1 MAGKTAVKT
10 DVKAGRFRQ
19 KVLSFMKKN
28 HMTDRGDSVL
38 AAVSGGAD
46 SVCLLLLLHEMAAE
60 LGIKVF
66 AFHMN
71 HGIRGAEAD
80 RDEQF
85 VMELCERLNIPLTV
99 AHEKV
104 EEYAAERGLS
114 GEEAGRILRYHH
126 LGETAEKYQCAKIAV
141 AHHED
146 DDAETVLLNLFRG
159 SGLAGLS
166 GIRPVRENIIRPLL
180 CVSRKEI
187 EGYLN
192 EQELS
197 WCEDSTN
204 KENDYTRNKIR
215 NELLPW
221 VTENIN
227 SRAAEHILA
236 VSEFAAQAD
245 AYFEMEAEKIL
256 EESCSKRREEG
267 KQPNSK
273 NAGEADGKESG
284 TGQSSKV
291 AENEK
296 KMCTKINTDIFDPQP
311 EILKT
316 YIVRRMILNAAGKAK
331 DITERHIR
339 SVMDLSGPGGGHTV
353 DLPYGLKAVR
363 GYETLGIV
371 QNKNPSQMFGSD
383 QKQERKPVFEN
394 KINPETE
401 MDEILDLGGT
411 HIRLHAVHREKEL
424 EIPKNQYT
432 KWFDYDKINV
442 GLSIRYRKNGDYL
455 TLSGGG
461 KKKLRRY
468 MIDEKIPENERDRI
482 PVLADGDHVLWVVGY
497 RISDYYK
504 ITDETEHILEAEVI
518 LPGGESRKA
527 ADRQASG
534 IAKEKTM
541 ADKIRVLLNE
551 EEVDRRIKEIAEQ
564 INKDY
569 EGKAVHL
576 ICILKGGVFFT
587 CELAKRLTVPVTL
600 DFMSVSSYGSG
611 TESSGVVKIIKD
623 LDQPLEGKNVL
634 IVEDIIDSGRTL
646 AYLID
651 ILHKRNPN
659 SIHLCTLLDKPER
672 RVKKQVKVDYTCFTI
687 PDEFV
692 VGYGLDYDQKY
703 RNLPFIG
710 VVEQQ

>member
-80 RDEQF
+80 RDERF

-187 EGYLN
+187 EEYLN

-245 AYFEMEAEKIL
+245 AYFEMEAERIL

-273 NAGEADGKESG
+273 NAGEAYGKESG

-291 AENEK
+291 AENEM

-331 DITERHIR
+331 DITERHIH
-339 SVMDLSGPGGGHTV
+339 SVMDLSGAGGGHPA
-353 DLPYGLKAVR
+353 DLP
-363 GYETLGIV
+363 
-371 QNKNPSQMFGSD
+371 
-383 QKQERKPVFEN
+383 
-394 KINPETE
+394 
-401 MDEILDLGGT
+401 
-411 HIRLHAVHREKEL
+411 
-424 EIPKNQYT
+424 
-432 KWFDYDKINV
+432 
-442 GLSIRYRKNGDYL
+442 
-455 TLSGGG
+455 
-461 KKKLRRY
+461 
-468 MIDEKIPENERDRI
+468 
-482 PVLADGDHVLWVVGY
+482 LW
-497 RISDYYK
+497 
-504 ITDETEHILEAEVI
+504 
-518 LPGGESRKA
+518 
-527 ADRQASG
+527 
-534 IAKEKTM
+534 
-541 ADKIRVLLNE
+541 
-551 EEVDRRIKEIAEQ
+551 
-564 INKDY
+564 
-569 EGKAVHL
+569 
-576 ICILKGGVFFT
+576 KG
-587 CELAKRLTVPVTL
+587 R
-600 DFMSVSSYGSG
+600 
-611 TESSGVVKIIKD
+611 
-623 LDQPLEGKNVL
+623 
-634 IVEDIIDSGRTL
+634 
-646 AYLID
+646 
-651 ILHKRNPN
+651 
-659 SIHLCTLLDKPER
+659 
-672 RVKKQVKVDYTCFTI
+672 
-687 PDEFV
+687 
-692 VGYGLDYDQKY
+692 
-703 RNLPFIG
+703 
-710 VVEQQ
+710 

>member
-80 RDEQF
+80 RDERF

-227 SRAAEHILA
+227 SRAAEHILV

-245 AYFEMEAEKIL
+245 AYFEMEAERIL

-291 AENEK
+291 AENEM

-371 QNKNPSQMFGSD
+371 QNKNPSQMSESD

-394 KINPETE
+394 KINPETD

-411 HIRLHAVHREKEL
+411 HIRLHAVHRKKEL

-518 LPGGESRKA
+518 LPGGGEQPE
-527 ADRQASG
+527 DGGQAG
-534 IAKEKTM
+534 IW
-541 ADKIRVLLNE
+541 N
-551 EEVDRRIKEIAEQ
+551 
-564 INKDY
+564 
-569 EGKAVHL
+569 
-576 ICILKGGVFFT
+576 CKG
-587 CELAKRLTVPVTL
+587 
-600 DFMSVSSYGSG
+600 
-611 TESSGVVKIIKD
+611 
-623 LDQPLEGKNVL
+623 
-634 IVEDIIDSGRTL
+634 EDHG
-646 AYLID
+646 
-651 ILHKRNPN
+651 
-659 SIHLCTLLDKPER
+659 
-672 RVKKQVKVDYTCFTI
+672 
-687 PDEFV
+687 
-692 VGYGLDYDQKY
+692 
-703 RNLPFIG
+703 
-710 VVEQQ
+710 

>member
-1 MAGKTAVKT
+1 
-10 DVKAGRFRQ
+10 
-19 KVLSFMKKN
+19 
-28 HMTDRGDSVL
+28 
-38 AAVSGGAD
+38 
-46 SVCLLLLLHEMAAE
+46 MAAE

-85 VMELCERLNIPLTV
+85 VMELCQRLNIPLTV

-192 EQELS
+192 EQVLS

-245 AYFEMEAEKIL
+245 AYFEMEAERIL
-256 EESCSKRREEG
+256 EEGCSKRREEG

-291 AENEK
+291 AENEM

-371 QNKNPSQMFGSD
+371 QNKNPSQMSESD

-394 KINPETE
+394 KINLETD

-411 HIRLHAVHREKEL
+411 HIRLHAVHRKKEP

-432 KWFDYDKINV
+432 KWFDYDKISV
-442 GLSIRYRKNGDYL
+442 GLAIRYRKNGDYL

-518 LPGGESRKA
+518 LPGGGEPEGG
-527 ADRQASG
+527 RQAG
-534 IAKEKTM
+534 IW
-541 ADKIRVLLNE
+541 N
-551 EEVDRRIKEIAEQ
+551 
-564 INKDY
+564 
-569 EGKAVHL
+569 
-576 ICILKGGVFFT
+576 CKG
-587 CELAKRLTVPVTL
+587 
-600 DFMSVSSYGSG
+600 
-611 TESSGVVKIIKD
+611 
-623 LDQPLEGKNVL
+623 
-634 IVEDIIDSGRTL
+634 EDHG
-646 AYLID
+646 
-651 ILHKRNPN
+651 
-659 SIHLCTLLDKPER
+659 
-672 RVKKQVKVDYTCFTI
+672 
-687 PDEFV
+687 
-692 VGYGLDYDQKY
+692 
-703 RNLPFIG
+703 
-710 VVEQQ
+710 

>member
-187 EGYLN
+187 EEYLN

-236 VSEFAAQAD
+236 VSEFATQAD
-245 AYFEMEAEKIL
+245 AYFEMEAERIL

-273 NAGEADGKESG
+273 NAGEADGKEPG

-291 AENEK
+291 AENEM

-316 YIVRRMILNAAGKAK
+316 YIIRRMVLNAAGKAK

-339 SVMDLSGPGGGHTV
+339 AVMKLTGPGGGHSV
-353 DLPYGLKAVR
+353 NLPYGLQAVR
-363 GYETLGIV
+363 GYETLKIV
-371 QNKNPSQMFGSD
+371 QG
-383 QKQERKPVFEN
+383 QERRSAVESSDPGQKWENEGSFE
-394 KINPETE
+394 KEIRLRTDLDETFRV
-401 MDEILDLGGT
+401 GPAS
-411 HIRLHAVHREKEL
+411 IRLHAIPRKKEP

-504 ITDETEHILEAEVI
+504 ITDETERVLEAEMI
-518 LPGGESRKA
+518 LPDGG
-527 ADRQASG
+527 DRSEDGGGRAG
-534 IAKEKTM
+534 IW
-541 ADKIRVLLNE
+541 N
-551 EEVDRRIKEIAEQ
+551 
-564 INKDY
+564 
-569 EGKAVHL
+569 
-576 ICILKGGVFFT
+576 CKG
-587 CELAKRLTVPVTL
+587 
-600 DFMSVSSYGSG
+600 
-611 TESSGVVKIIKD
+611 
-623 LDQPLEGKNVL
+623 
-634 IVEDIIDSGRTL
+634 EDHG
-646 AYLID
+646 
-651 ILHKRNPN
+651 
-659 SIHLCTLLDKPER
+659 
-672 RVKKQVKVDYTCFTI
+672 
-687 PDEFV
+687 
-692 VGYGLDYDQKY
+692 
-703 RNLPFIG
+703 
-710 VVEQQ
+710 

>member
-80 RDEQF
+80 RDERF

-187 EGYLN
+187 EEYLN

-245 AYFEMEAEKIL
+245 AYFEMEAERIL

-291 AENEK
+291 AENEM
-296 KMCTKINTDIFDPQP
+296 KMCTKINTDIFDTQP
-311 EILKT
+311 EILRT

-331 DITERHIR
+331 DITERHIH
-339 SVMDLSGPGGGHTV
+339 SVMDLSGPGGGHTA

-363 GYETLGIV
+363 GYDTLEIV
-371 QNKNPSQMFGSD
+371 LRKEGRNSSQMPDLNS
-383 QKQERKPVFEN
+383 KLERKAVSRKE
-394 KINPETE
+394 IRTE
-401 MDEILDLGGT
+401 MGMDEIPDLDGT
-411 HIRLHAVHREKEL
+411 HIRLHTIPREKEL

-442 GLSIRYRKNGDYL
+442 GLSIRYRQNGDYL

-461 KKKLRRY
+461 KKKLRRF
-468 MIDEKIPENERDRI
+468 MIDEKIPEDERDRI
-482 PVLADGDHVLWVVGY
+482 PVLADGDHVLWVIGY

-518 LPGGESRKA
+518 LPGGGEPEGS
-527 ADRQASG
+527 RQAG
-534 IAKEKTM
+534 IW
-541 ADKIRVLLNE
+541 N
-551 EEVDRRIKEIAEQ
+551 
-564 INKDY
+564 
-569 EGKAVHL
+569 
-576 ICILKGGVFFT
+576 CKG
-587 CELAKRLTVPVTL
+587 
-600 DFMSVSSYGSG
+600 
-611 TESSGVVKIIKD
+611 
-623 LDQPLEGKNVL
+623 
-634 IVEDIIDSGRTL
+634 EDHG
-646 AYLID
+646 
-651 ILHKRNPN
+651 
-659 SIHLCTLLDKPER
+659 
-672 RVKKQVKVDYTCFTI
+672 
-687 PDEFV
+687 
-692 VGYGLDYDQKY
+692 
-703 RNLPFIG
+703 
-710 VVEQQ
+710 

>member
-80 RDEQF
+80 RDERF

-187 EGYLN
+187 EEYLN

-245 AYFEMEAEKIL
+245 AYFEMEAERIL
-256 EESCSKRREEG
+256 EESCSKRREG
-267 KQPNSK
+267 AKQPTSQ

-284 TGQSSKV
+284 TGQGSRV
-291 AENEK
+291 AENAM
-296 KMCTKINTDIFDPQP
+296 KMYTKISTNLFDTQP

-316 YIVRRMILNAAGKAK
+316 YIVRRMVLDAAGKAK

-339 SVMDLSGPGGGHTV
+339 AVMKLTGPGGGHTV
-353 DLPYGLKAVR
+353 NLPYGLQAVR
-363 GYETLGIV
+363 EYETLKIV
-371 QNKNPSQMFGSD
+371 QDRESRSAGESSDPGHKLEKEGSFKKEIRLRTDLDETFGVGPAS
-383 QKQERKPVFEN
+383 
-394 KINPETE
+394 
-401 MDEILDLGGT
+401 
-411 HIRLHAVHREKEL
+411 IRLHAIPRKKEP

-518 LPGGESRKA
+518 LPVGGEPEGG
-527 ADRQASG
+527 RQAG
-534 IAKEKTM
+534 IW
-541 ADKIRVLLNE
+541 N
-551 EEVDRRIKEIAEQ
+551 
-564 INKDY
+564 
-569 EGKAVHL
+569 
-576 ICILKGGVFFT
+576 CKG
-587 CELAKRLTVPVTL
+587 
-600 DFMSVSSYGSG
+600 
-611 TESSGVVKIIKD
+611 
-623 LDQPLEGKNVL
+623 
-634 IVEDIIDSGRTL
+634 EDHG
-646 AYLID
+646 
-651 ILHKRNPN
+651 
-659 SIHLCTLLDKPER
+659 
-672 RVKKQVKVDYTCFTI
+672 
-687 PDEFV
+687 
-692 VGYGLDYDQKY
+692 
-703 RNLPFIG
+703 
-710 VVEQQ
+710 

>member
-1 MAGKTAVKT
+1 MTVFIEKISEKKMAAEMKT
-10 DVKAGRFRQ
+10 KADANVSRFRQ
-19 KVLSFMKKN
+19 KVLGFMRRN
-28 HMTDRGDSVL
+28 HMTDRGDGVL

-80 RDEQF
+80 RDERF
-85 VMELCERLNIPLTV
+85 VAELCEQLNIPLTV

-104 EEYAAERGLS
+104 EEYAAEHGLS
-114 GEEAGRILRYHH
+114 GEEAGRILRYQH
-126 LGETAEKYQCAKIAV
+126 LGETAKKYQCAKIAV

-180 CVSRKEI
+180 CVSRREI
-187 EGYLN
+187 EEYLKK
-192 EQELS
+192 QELS

-236 VSEFAAQAD
+236 VSEFAGQAD

-256 EESCSKRREEG
+256 
-267 KQPNSK
+267 Q
-273 NAGEADGKESG
+273 ASG
-284 TGQSSKV
+284 
-291 AENEK
+291 N
-296 KMCTKINTDIFDPQP
+296 TKIDTKNFDTQP

-339 SVMDLSGPGGGHTV
+339 SVMDLSGPGGGHTA

-363 GYETLGIV
+363 GYETLEIIHV
-371 QNKNPSQMFGSD
+371 QIAEQVPGLPK
-383 QKQERKPVFEN
+383 
-394 KINPETE
+394 
-401 MDEILDLGGT
+401 
-411 HIRLHAVHREKEL
+411 IRLRTIPRKKEL

-442 GLSIRYRKNGDYL
+442 GLSIRFRENGDYL

-461 KKKLRRY
+461 KKKLRRF

-504 ITDETEHILEAEVI
+504 ITDETERILEAEVI
-518 LPGGESRKA
+518 LPGGE
-527 ADRQASG
+527 
-534 IAKEKTM
+534 E
-541 ADKIRVLLNE
+541 
-551 EEVDRRIKEIAEQ
+551 
-564 INKDY
+564 
-569 EGKAVHL
+569 
-576 ICILKGGVFFT
+576 
-587 CELAKRLTVPVTL
+587 P
-600 DFMSVSSYGSG
+600 
-611 TESSGVVKIIKD
+611 
-623 LDQPLEGKNVL
+623 
-634 IVEDIIDSGRTL
+634 
-646 AYLID
+646 
-651 ILHKRNPN
+651 
-659 SIHLCTLLDKPER
+659 
-672 RVKKQVKVDYTCFTI
+672 
-687 PDEFV
+687 
-692 VGYGLDYDQKY
+692 
-703 RNLPFIG
+703 
-710 VVEQQ
+710 

>member
-80 RDEQF
+80 RDERF

-187 EGYLN
+187 EEYLN

-227 SRAAEHILA
+227 SRQQNIFWRCRSLRRRQTHILRWKQREFWKKA
-236 VSEFAAQAD
+236 VQKE
-245 AYFEMEAEKIL
+245 EKRGNSQIP
-256 EESCSKRREEG
+256 KMRG
-267 KQPNSK
+267 KQMEKSL
-273 NAGEADGKESG
+273 
-284 TGQSSKV
+284 GQ
-291 AENEK
+291 
-296 KMCTKINTDIFDPQP
+296 
-311 EILKT
+311 
-316 YIVRRMILNAAGKAK
+316 VRARKW
-331 DITERHIR
+331 
-339 SVMDLSGPGGGHTV
+339 
-353 DLPYGLKAVR
+353 
-363 GYETLGIV
+363 
-371 QNKNPSQMFGSD
+371 
-383 QKQERKPVFEN
+383 QK
-394 KINPETE
+394 
-401 MDEILDLGGT
+401 
-411 HIRLHAVHREKEL
+411 
-424 EIPKNQYT
+424 
-432 KWFDYDKINV
+432 
-442 GLSIRYRKNGDYL
+442 
-455 TLSGGG
+455 
-461 KKKLRRY
+461 
-468 MIDEKIPENERDRI
+468 
-482 PVLADGDHVLWVVGY
+482 
-497 RISDYYK
+497 
-504 ITDETEHILEAEVI
+504 
-518 LPGGESRKA
+518 
-527 ADRQASG
+527 
-534 IAKEKTM
+534 
-541 ADKIRVLLNE
+541 
-551 EEVDRRIKEIAEQ
+551 
-564 INKDY
+564 
-569 EGKAVHL
+569 
-576 ICILKGGVFFT
+576 
-587 CELAKRLTVPVTL
+587 
-600 DFMSVSSYGSG
+600 
-611 TESSGVVKIIKD
+611 
-623 LDQPLEGKNVL
+623 
-634 IVEDIIDSGRTL
+634 
-646 AYLID
+646 
-651 ILHKRNPN
+651 
-659 SIHLCTLLDKPER
+659 
-672 RVKKQVKVDYTCFTI
+672 
-687 PDEFV
+687 
-692 VGYGLDYDQKY
+692 
-703 RNLPFIG
+703 
-710 VVEQQ
+710 

>member
-38 AAVSGGAD
+38 EAVSGGAD

-187 EGYLN
+187 EEYLN

-245 AYFEMEAEKIL
+245 AYFEMEAERIL

-273 NAGEADGKESG
+273 NAGEADGKEPG
-284 TGQSSKV
+284 TGQSSKA
-291 AENEK
+291 AENEM

-371 QNKNPSQMFGSD
+371 QNKNPSQMSESD

-394 KINPETE
+394 KINLETD

-518 LPGGESRKA
+518 LPGGGEPEGS
-527 ADRQASG
+527 RQAG
-534 IAKEKTM
+534 IW
-541 ADKIRVLLNE
+541 N
-551 EEVDRRIKEIAEQ
+551 
-564 INKDY
+564 
-569 EGKAVHL
+569 
-576 ICILKGGVFFT
+576 CKG
-587 CELAKRLTVPVTL
+587 
-600 DFMSVSSYGSG
+600 
-611 TESSGVVKIIKD
+611 
-623 LDQPLEGKNVL
+623 
-634 IVEDIIDSGRTL
+634 EDHG
-646 AYLID
+646 
-651 ILHKRNPN
+651 
-659 SIHLCTLLDKPER
+659 
-672 RVKKQVKVDYTCFTI
+672 
-687 PDEFV
+687 
-692 VGYGLDYDQKY
+692 
-703 RNLPFIG
+703 
-710 VVEQQ
+710 

>member
-80 RDEQF
+80 RDERF

-204 KENDYTRNKIR
+204 RENDYTRNKIR

-236 VSEFAAQAD
+236 VSEFAARAD
-245 AYFEMEAEKIL
+245 AYFEMEAERIL
-256 EESCSKRREEG
+256 EESCSKRRKEA

-273 NAGEADGKESG
+273 NAREADGKESG

-291 AENEK
+291 AENEMK
-296 KMCTKINTDIFDPQP
+296 LCTKINIDIFDPQP
-311 EILKT
+311 DILKT

-371 QNKNPSQMFGSD
+371 QNKNPSQMSESD

-394 KINPETE
+394 KINLETD

-411 HIRLHAVHREKEL
+411 HIRLHAVHRKKEL

-518 LPGGESRKA
+518 LPGGGEPEGG
-527 ADRQASG
+527 RQAG
-534 IAKEKTM
+534 IW
-541 ADKIRVLLNE
+541 N
-551 EEVDRRIKEIAEQ
+551 
-564 INKDY
+564 
-569 EGKAVHL
+569 
-576 ICILKGGVFFT
+576 CKG
-587 CELAKRLTVPVTL
+587 
-600 DFMSVSSYGSG
+600 
-611 TESSGVVKIIKD
+611 
-623 LDQPLEGKNVL
+623 
-634 IVEDIIDSGRTL
+634 EDHG
-646 AYLID
+646 
-651 ILHKRNPN
+651 
-659 SIHLCTLLDKPER
+659 
-672 RVKKQVKVDYTCFTI
+672 
-687 PDEFV
+687 
-692 VGYGLDYDQKY
+692 
-703 RNLPFIG
+703 
-710 VVEQQ
+710 

>member
-38 AAVSGGAD
+38 AGVSGGAE

-80 RDEQF
+80 RDERF

-187 EGYLN
+187 EEYLN

-245 AYFEMEAEKIL
+245 AYFEMEAERIL

-273 NAGEADGKESG
+273 NAGEADGKEPG

-291 AENEK
+291 AENEM

-331 DITERHIR
+331 GITERHIR

-371 QNKNPSQMFGSD
+371 QNKNPSQMSESD

-394 KINPETE
+394 KINLETD

-411 HIRLHAVHREKEL
+411 HIRLHAVHRKKEL

-442 GLSIRYRKNGDYL
+442 GLSIRYRENGDYL

-518 LPGGESRKA
+518 LSGGGEPEGG
-527 ADRQASG
+527 RQAG
-534 IAKEKTM
+534 IW
-541 ADKIRVLLNE
+541 N
-551 EEVDRRIKEIAEQ
+551 
-564 INKDY
+564 
-569 EGKAVHL
+569 
-576 ICILKGGVFFT
+576 CKG
-587 CELAKRLTVPVTL
+587 
-600 DFMSVSSYGSG
+600 
-611 TESSGVVKIIKD
+611 
-623 LDQPLEGKNVL
+623 
-634 IVEDIIDSGRTL
+634 EDHG
-646 AYLID
+646 
-651 ILHKRNPN
+651 
-659 SIHLCTLLDKPER
+659 
-672 RVKKQVKVDYTCFTI
+672 
-687 PDEFV
+687 
-692 VGYGLDYDQKY
+692 
-703 RNLPFIG
+703 
-710 VVEQQ
+710 

>member
-19 KVLSFMKKN
+19 KILSFMKKN

-80 RDEQF
+80 QDERF

-159 SGLAGLS
+159 SGLTGLS

-187 EGYLN
+187 EEYLN

-245 AYFEMEAEKIL
+245 AYFEMEAERIL
-256 EESCSKRREEG
+256 EENCSKRREEG

-291 AENEK
+291 TENEM

-371 QNKNPSQMFGSD
+371 QNKNPSQMSESD

-394 KINPETE
+394 KINPETD

-411 HIRLHAVHREKEL
+411 HIRLHAVHRKKEL

-518 LPGGESRKA
+518 LPGGGEQPE
-527 ADRQASG
+527 DGGQAG
-534 IAKEKTM
+534 IW
-541 ADKIRVLLNE
+541 N
-551 EEVDRRIKEIAEQ
+551 
-564 INKDY
+564 
-569 EGKAVHL
+569 
-576 ICILKGGVFFT
+576 CKG
-587 CELAKRLTVPVTL
+587 
-600 DFMSVSSYGSG
+600 
-611 TESSGVVKIIKD
+611 
-623 LDQPLEGKNVL
+623 
-634 IVEDIIDSGRTL
+634 EDHG
-646 AYLID
+646 
-651 ILHKRNPN
+651 
-659 SIHLCTLLDKPER
+659 
-672 RVKKQVKVDYTCFTI
+672 
-687 PDEFV
+687 
-692 VGYGLDYDQKY
+692 
-703 RNLPFIG
+703 
-710 VVEQQ
+710 

>member
-80 RDEQF
+80 RDERF

-146 DDAETVLLNLFRG
+146 DDAETVLLNLARG
-159 SGLAGLS
+159 TGIRGLS

-187 EGYLN
+187 EEYLN

-245 AYFEMEAEKIL
+245 AYFEMEAERIL

-291 AENEK
+291 AENEM
-296 KMCTKINTDIFDPQP
+296 KMCTKINTDIFDTQP
-311 EILKT
+311 EILRT

-331 DITERHIR
+331 DITERHIH
-339 SVMDLSGPGGGHTV
+339 SVMDLSGPGGGHTA

-363 GYETLGIV
+363 GYDTLEIV
-371 QNKNPSQMFGSD
+371 LRKEGRNSSQMPDLNS
-383 QKQERKPVFEN
+383 KLERKAVSRKE
-394 KINPETE
+394 IRTE
-401 MDEILDLGGT
+401 MGMDEIPDLDGT
-411 HIRLHAVHREKEL
+411 HIRLHTIPREKEL

-518 LPGGESRKA
+518 LPGGGEPEGS
-527 ADRQASG
+527 RQAG
-534 IAKEKTM
+534 IW
-541 ADKIRVLLNE
+541 N
-551 EEVDRRIKEIAEQ
+551 
-564 INKDY
+564 
-569 EGKAVHL
+569 
-576 ICILKGGVFFT
+576 CKG
-587 CELAKRLTVPVTL
+587 
-600 DFMSVSSYGSG
+600 
-611 TESSGVVKIIKD
+611 
-623 LDQPLEGKNVL
+623 
-634 IVEDIIDSGRTL
+634 EDHG
-646 AYLID
+646 
-651 ILHKRNPN
+651 
-659 SIHLCTLLDKPER
+659 
-672 RVKKQVKVDYTCFTI
+672 
-687 PDEFV
+687 
-692 VGYGLDYDQKY
+692 
-703 RNLPFIG
+703 
-710 VVEQQ
+710 

>member
-80 RDEQF
+80 RDERF

-187 EGYLN
+187 EEYLN

-245 AYFEMEAEKIL
+245 AYFEMEAERIL

-291 AENEK
+291 AENEM
-296 KMCTKINTDIFDPQP
+296 KMCTKINTDIFDTQP
-311 EILKT
+311 EILRT

-331 DITERHIR
+331 DITERHIH
-339 SVMDLSGPGGGHTV
+339 SVMDLSGPGGGHTA

-363 GYETLGIV
+363 GYDTLEIV
-371 QNKNPSQMFGSD
+371 LRKEGRNSSQMPDLNS
-383 QKQERKPVFEN
+383 KLERKAVSRKE
-394 KINPETE
+394 IRTE
-401 MDEILDLGGT
+401 MGMDEIPDLDGT
-411 HIRLHAVHREKEL
+411 HIRLHTIPREKEL

-461 KKKLRRY
+461 KKKLHRF
-468 MIDEKIPENERDRI
+468 MIDEKIPEDERDRI

-518 LPGGESRKA
+518 LPGGGEPEGS
-527 ADRQASG
+527 RQAG
-534 IAKEKTM
+534 IW
-541 ADKIRVLLNE
+541 N
-551 EEVDRRIKEIAEQ
+551 
-564 INKDY
+564 
-569 EGKAVHL
+569 
-576 ICILKGGVFFT
+576 CKG
-587 CELAKRLTVPVTL
+587 
-600 DFMSVSSYGSG
+600 
-611 TESSGVVKIIKD
+611 
-623 LDQPLEGKNVL
+623 
-634 IVEDIIDSGRTL
+634 EDHG
-646 AYLID
+646 
-651 ILHKRNPN
+651 
-659 SIHLCTLLDKPER
+659 
-672 RVKKQVKVDYTCFTI
+672 
-687 PDEFV
+687 
-692 VGYGLDYDQKY
+692 
-703 RNLPFIG
+703 
-710 VVEQQ
+710 

>member
-38 AAVSGGAD
+38 TAASGGAD

-245 AYFEMEAEKIL
+245 AYFEMEAERIL

-273 NAGEADGKESG
+273 NAGEADGKEPG

-291 AENEK
+291 AENEM

-371 QNKNPSQMFGSD
+371 QNKNPSQMSESD

-394 KINPETE
+394 KINLETD

-518 LPGGESRKA
+518 LPGGGEPEGS
-527 ADRQASG
+527 RQAG
-534 IAKEKTM
+534 IW
-541 ADKIRVLLNE
+541 N
-551 EEVDRRIKEIAEQ
+551 
-564 INKDY
+564 
-569 EGKAVHL
+569 
-576 ICILKGGVFFT
+576 CKG
-587 CELAKRLTVPVTL
+587 
-600 DFMSVSSYGSG
+600 
-611 TESSGVVKIIKD
+611 
-623 LDQPLEGKNVL
+623 
-634 IVEDIIDSGRTL
+634 EDHG
-646 AYLID
+646 
-651 ILHKRNPN
+651 
-659 SIHLCTLLDKPER
+659 
-672 RVKKQVKVDYTCFTI
+672 
-687 PDEFV
+687 
-692 VGYGLDYDQKY
+692 
-703 RNLPFIG
+703 
-710 VVEQQ
+710 

>member
-1 MAGKTAVKT
+1 MGKGNHKRTKILDIITGKTAEKKMAGKTAVKTAVKT

-71 HGIRGAEAD
+71 HGIRGSEAD
-80 RDEQF
+80 RDERF

-204 KENDYTRNKIR
+204 RENDYTRNKIR

-236 VSEFAAQAD
+236 VSEFAARAD
-245 AYFEMEAEKIL
+245 AYFEMEAERIL

-273 NAGEADGKESG
+273 NAREADGKESG

-291 AENEK
+291 AENEMK
-296 KMCTKINTDIFDPQP
+296 LCTKINIDIFDPQP

-371 QNKNPSQMFGSD
+371 QNKNPSQMSESD

-394 KINPETE
+394 KINLETD

-411 HIRLHAVHREKEL
+411 HIRLHAVHRKKEL

-518 LPGGESRKA
+518 LPGGGEPEGG
-527 ADRQASG
+527 RQAG
-534 IAKEKTM
+534 IW
-541 ADKIRVLLNE
+541 N
-551 EEVDRRIKEIAEQ
+551 
-564 INKDY
+564 
-569 EGKAVHL
+569 
-576 ICILKGGVFFT
+576 CKG
-587 CELAKRLTVPVTL
+587 
-600 DFMSVSSYGSG
+600 
-611 TESSGVVKIIKD
+611 
-623 LDQPLEGKNVL
+623 
-634 IVEDIIDSGRTL
+634 EDHG
-646 AYLID
+646 
-651 ILHKRNPN
+651 
-659 SIHLCTLLDKPER
+659 
-672 RVKKQVKVDYTCFTI
+672 
-687 PDEFV
+687 
-692 VGYGLDYDQKY
+692 
-703 RNLPFIG
+703 
-710 VVEQQ
+710 

>member
-46 SVCLLLLLHEMAAE
+46 SVCLLWLLHEMAAE

-245 AYFEMEAEKIL
+245 AYFEMEAERIL

-291 AENEK
+291 AENEM

-371 QNKNPSQMFGSD
+371 QNKNPSQMSESD

-394 KINPETE
+394 KINLETD

-411 HIRLHAVHREKEL
+411 HIRLHAVHRKKEP

-442 GLSIRYRKNGDYL
+442 GLSIRYRENGDYL

-518 LPGGESRKA
+518 LSGGGEPEGG
-527 ADRQASG
+527 RQAG
-534 IAKEKTM
+534 IW
-541 ADKIRVLLNE
+541 N
-551 EEVDRRIKEIAEQ
+551 
-564 INKDY
+564 
-569 EGKAVHL
+569 
-576 ICILKGGVFFT
+576 CKG
-587 CELAKRLTVPVTL
+587 
-600 DFMSVSSYGSG
+600 
-611 TESSGVVKIIKD
+611 
-623 LDQPLEGKNVL
+623 
-634 IVEDIIDSGRTL
+634 EDHG
-646 AYLID
+646 
-651 ILHKRNPN
+651 
-659 SIHLCTLLDKPER
+659 
-672 RVKKQVKVDYTCFTI
+672 
-687 PDEFV
+687 
-692 VGYGLDYDQKY
+692 
-703 RNLPFIG
+703 
-710 VVEQQ
+710 

>member
-46 SVCLLLLLHEMAAE
+46 SGCLLLLLHEMAAE

-187 EGYLN
+187 EEYLN

-245 AYFEMEAEKIL
+245 AYFEMEAERIL

-273 NAGEADGKESG
+273 NAGEADGKEPG

-291 AENEK
+291 AENEM

-371 QNKNPSQMFGSD
+371 QNKNPSQMSESD

-394 KINPETE
+394 KINLETD

-504 ITDETEHILEAEVI
+504 ITDETERVLEAEMI
-518 LPGGESRKA
+518 LPDGG
-527 ADRQASG
+527 DRPEDGGGRAG
-534 IAKEKTM
+534 IW
-541 ADKIRVLLNE
+541 N
-551 EEVDRRIKEIAEQ
+551 
-564 INKDY
+564 
-569 EGKAVHL
+569 
-576 ICILKGGVFFT
+576 CKG
-587 CELAKRLTVPVTL
+587 
-600 DFMSVSSYGSG
+600 
-611 TESSGVVKIIKD
+611 
-623 LDQPLEGKNVL
+623 
-634 IVEDIIDSGRTL
+634 EDHG
-646 AYLID
+646 
-651 ILHKRNPN
+651 
-659 SIHLCTLLDKPER
+659 
-672 RVKKQVKVDYTCFTI
+672 
-687 PDEFV
+687 
-692 VGYGLDYDQKY
+692 
-703 RNLPFIG
+703 
-710 VVEQQ
+710 

>member
-10 DVKAGRFRQ
+10 DAKAGRFRQ
-19 KVLSFMKKN
+19 KVLAFMKKN
-28 HMTDRGDSVL
+28 HMTDRGDGVL

-46 SVCLLLLLHEMAAE
+46 SVCMLLLLHEMAAE
-60 LGIKVF
+60 LGIQVF

-71 HGIRGAEAD
+71 HGIRGEEAD

-85 VMELCERLNIPLTV
+85 VAELCKQLSIPLTIV
-99 AHEKV
+99 HEKV
-104 EEYAAERGLS
+104 EEYAAEHGLS
-114 GEEAGRILRYHH
+114 GEEAGRILRYQH

-187 EGYLN
+187 EGYLK
-192 EQELS
+192 EQEIS

-245 AYFEMEAEKIL
+245 AYFEMEAERIL
-256 EESCSKRREEG
+256 RENSE
-267 KQPNSK
+267 KQ
-273 NAGEADGKESG
+273 AGVVKCDIG
-284 TGQSSKV
+284 V
-291 AENEK
+291 Y
-296 KMCTKINTDIFDPQP
+296 TKISTNIFDTQS

-316 YIVRRMILNAAGKAK
+316 YIIRRMILNAAGKAK

-353 DLPYGLKAVR
+353 DLPYGLQAVR
-363 GYETLGIV
+363 GYNILEIVRIQKNRDFGEISDPGQKWESEGDFEKAIRLETDMDETLSAG
-371 QNKNPSQMFGSD
+371 PAS
-383 QKQERKPVFEN
+383 
-394 KINPETE
+394 
-401 MDEILDLGGT
+401 
-411 HIRLHAVHREKEL
+411 IRLHTIPRKKEL

-518 LPGGESRKA
+518 LPDGE
-527 ADRQASG
+527 
-534 IAKEKTM
+534 
-541 ADKIRVLLNE
+541 
-551 EEVDRRIKEIAEQ
+551 
-564 INKDY
+564 
-569 EGKAVHL
+569 
-576 ICILKGGVFFT
+576 
-587 CELAKRLTVPVTL
+587 
-600 DFMSVSSYGSG
+600 
-611 TESSGVVKIIKD
+611 
-623 LDQPLEGKNVL
+623 
-634 IVEDIIDSGRTL
+634 
-646 AYLID
+646 
-651 ILHKRNPN
+651 
-659 SIHLCTLLDKPER
+659 KPENSG
-672 RVKKQVKVDYTCFTI
+672 KKAGIWNCKGEDH
-687 PDEFV
+687 
-692 VGYGLDYDQKY
+692 G
-703 RNLPFIG
+703 
-710 VVEQQ
+710 